1 MADGP
6 VRMSRRRAQAL
17 YDLAGRGLDEERAS
31 IEDNYGVA
39 FRNDGTVDITD
50 TELREPGDLEGMDD
64 RLELLTDG
72 RAAMTILYNRYL
84 T

>member
-17 YDLAGRGLDEERAS
+17 YDLAGRGLD
-31 IEDNYGVA
+31 DNYGVA

-50 TELREPGDLEGMDD
+50 TELREPGDLEGLDD